1 MKWFSG
7 KTEKQGRLE
16 SEDHS
21 GDRFPTEW
29 KATFSCPPD
38 QLPIDQEPTNHE
50 LFDLTGKAALITGGT
65 GWLGTSFSW
74 TLAEA
79 ETAVVIGSR
88 A

>member
-1 MKWFSG
+1 GFRG
-7 KTEKQGRLE
+7 KTENQGRLG
-16 SEDHS
+16 SKDNS
-21 GDRFPTEW
+21 GDRFPAEW
-29 KATFSCPPD
+29 RATFSCPPD